1 MHLTYA
7 ADSDTRD
14 EKCKQQQQT
23 KTDQKTVE
31 IKIICTSWG
40 DDKVKK
46 KSAKCAKQ
54 LQITYIRILQ
64 ITNKTMT
71 TCVRMCVIPFP
82 CL

>member
-1 MHLTYA
+1 MHFTYA
-7 ADSDTRD
+7 ADSDARD

-46 KSAKCAKQ
+46 KVCKMCKTIAN
-54 LQITYIRILQ
+54 YIY
-64 ITNKTMT
+64 
-71 TCVRMCVIPFP
+71 
-82 CL
+82 